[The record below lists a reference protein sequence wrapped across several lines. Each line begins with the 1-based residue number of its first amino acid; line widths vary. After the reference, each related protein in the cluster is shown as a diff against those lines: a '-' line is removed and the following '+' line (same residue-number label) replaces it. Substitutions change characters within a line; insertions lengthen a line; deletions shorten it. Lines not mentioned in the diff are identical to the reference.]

1 MNIGFGNQK
10 GGVGKTTL
18 TLLFAHYLLDKGE
31 ESLCIDFD
39 IQFSLYSKWV
49 SANAI
54 LTDEPA
60 IHVLKC
66 ELDES
71 EEILKVL
78 KTADGIK
85 LFDMPGS
92 LENPNLQYLLEEL
105 DVIVCPFLYEP
116 ISFESTLIFA
126 QILNKLNIKAKIIFV
141 PNLVKS
147 NVKYQIVENV
157 KKELSDYG
165 TIASPV
171 SDWVDMQRI
180 DFFSINQ
187 KVKDNVRK
195 TFDDV
200 FLTLS

>member
-31 ESLCIDFD
+31 EPLCIDFD

-49 SANAI
+49 TANAI
-54 LTDEPA
+54 LTEEPA
-60 IHVLKC
+60 MHVLKC
-66 ELDES
+66 ELDEAQ
-71 EEILKVL
+71 EILNVL

-92 LENPNLQYLLEEL
+92 LENPNLQHLLEEL
-105 DVIVCPFLYEP
+105 DIIVCPFLYEP

-126 QILNKLNIKAKIIFV
+126 QILDKLNIKAKLLFV

-147 NVKYQIVENV
+147 NVKYQIVENIQE
-157 KKELSDYG
+157 ELSAYG
-165 TIASPV
+165 TITAPV

-180 DFFSINQ
+180 DFFSIKP
-187 KVKDNVRK
+187 KVMENVGK
-195 TFDDV
+195 AFDDV
-200 FLTLS
+200 YSTLI